1 MQILAVGDSY
11 MSTDYFRDAFAAL
24 EDQHHVRYLDADER
38 SAYVP
43 ETASER
49 RLTEYLGS
57 PRSLAAHLPGVEV
70 LVVQGQAVSA
80 GQPLVTLEAMKMEH
94 VLTAPFDGVV
104 ADLKAETGGQ
114 VAEGIALV
122 RIVAEDA
129 A

>member
-1 MQILAVGDSY
+1 MPPAP
-11 MSTDYFRDAFAAL
+11 TDEVLISEGGQSWSFTRW
-24 EDQHHVRYLDADER
+24 RAD
-38 SAYVP
+38 
-43 ETASER
+43 
-49 RLTEYLGS
+49 G
-57 PRSLAAHLPGVEV
+57 LAAGGAGDGAILSPMPGRIIAVAVTE
-70 LVVQGQAVSA
+70 GQAVST

-104 ADLKAETGGQ
+104 TDLKAETGGQ